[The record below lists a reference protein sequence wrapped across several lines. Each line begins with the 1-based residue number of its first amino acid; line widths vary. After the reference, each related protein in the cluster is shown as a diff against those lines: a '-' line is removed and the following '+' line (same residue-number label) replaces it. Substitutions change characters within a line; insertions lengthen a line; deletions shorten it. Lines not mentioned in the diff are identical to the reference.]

1 MADYLYLVN
10 KVLEESGKE
19 QNLLTEDTWDSSE
32 AGRRLYPRVKRLV
45 RESWKMIQMR
55 RNEWEF
61 NTGRITLALQP
72 KIRFVQMSTIAAPEI
87 YEWTGQSSGVR
98 LAIMATESD
107 YNDSTGY
114 GAGEA
119 MVEFLTDNASM
130 VLGETF
136 VADIDDSSF
145 VYNGPGSHSLNDGLS
160 NRVREPRWETMRL
173 SLDNEKFFPLNIVPF
188 DNYLLTRRGNTTY
201 VAKDYKGNLVLF
213 AQLKEPALLQFDF
226 DMAPQTLE
234 DWDDTPEGLPEEY
247 HDWIAWEALE
257 SLAKYDKDPILLSYA
272 QSMADVYRRR
282 AERNLLPM
290 VSWQAS
296 KYDYPNTLEYFSGSR
311 Y

>member
-1 MADYLYLVN
+1 MANYLYLVN

-19 QNLLTEDTWDSSE
+19 LNLLDETTWSSAE

-45 RESWKMIQMR
+45 REAWKMIQMR

-61 NTGRITLALQP
+61 NTGRVTLVLLP
-72 KIRFVQMSTIAAPEI
+72 KIRFVKMTTSDDPLS

-98 LAIMATESD
+98 LIITTTESD
-107 YNDSTGY
+107 YNDSTGQ

-119 MVEFLTDNASM
+119 VVTFLTENTNM
-130 VLGETF
+130 VVGETF
-136 VADIDDSSF
+136 VADLDSSSF
-145 VYNGPGSHSLNDGLS
+145 VYNGPGSHSLSQGLT
-160 NRVREPRWETMRL
+160 NRVREPRWETMKI
-173 SLDNEKFFPLNIVPF
+173 SLDNEKFSSLNIVPF
-188 DNYLLTRRGNTTY
+188 DNYLLTSRGAMPY
-201 VAKDYKGNLVLF
+201 AAKDYKGNLVLF
-213 AQLKEPALLQFDF
+213 TQLKAPALLQFDF
-226 DMAPQTLE
+226 DMAPQTLDE
-234 DWDDTPEGLPEEY
+234 WDDTLEGLAEEY

-272 QSMADVYRRR
+272 QGMADVYRRR

-296 KYDYPNTLEYFSGSR
+296 TYDYGTSR
-311 Y
+311 WFPEGGRF